1 MPGGDKDRQ
10 TESRRILEQ
19 VAREAEAEGMGR
31 HARPEMSAEDA
42 DKDDWAEYWGTRI
55 VRWLGVLLLVG
66 LLAWIILSLLL
77 QA

>member
-1 MPGGDKDRQ
+1 MRGEDKDRE

-31 HARPEMSAEDA
+31 HARPDMSAEGA
-42 DKDDWAEYWGTRI
+42 DKEDWAEYWGTRI
-55 VRWLGVLLLVG
+55 VRGLGVLLLIG
-66 LLAWIILSLLL
+66 LLAWMILSLLL